1 MLDKIVLSPTITDL
15 SGERIVKY
23 ENKIYK
29 IRQFKGKKS
38 LEIMAKI
45 TKYAS
50 GTLGRFAQSL
60 FSTGEDEDVSAA
72 EVVMA
77 GSMLG
82 AFADVDDPELIKFI
96 CEDIVAEVVV
106 DNESFDWDKE
116 FTGTNM
122 LVCFDLVRQVVV
134 YNYSPVFQQLGIAA
148 IFNKKAVEE

>member
-1 MLDKIVLSPTITDL
+1 MLDKVVLSPTITDL

-50 GTLGRFAQSL
+50 STLGRFAQSL

-82 AFADVDDPELIKFI
+82 AFADVDDPTLLFI
-96 CEDIVAEVVV
+96 GG
-106 DNESFDWDKE
+106 F
-116 FTGTNM
+116 
-122 LVCFDLVRQVVV
+122 L
-134 YNYSPVFQQLGIAA
+134 
-148 IFNKKAVEE
+148 